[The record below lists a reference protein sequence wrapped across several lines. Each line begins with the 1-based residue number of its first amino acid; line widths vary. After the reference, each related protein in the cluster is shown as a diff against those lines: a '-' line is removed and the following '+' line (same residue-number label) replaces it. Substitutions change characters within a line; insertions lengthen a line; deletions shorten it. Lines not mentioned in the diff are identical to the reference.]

1 MKENIS
7 PEKSPW
13 GWKAVIIFS
22 IGGVLFLALFYL
34 AMENEPDYMPS
45 NQAKQNTQQHA
56 FKNAPTMSKEDLD
69 KAQADKAEREAL
81 ATQPATTHHMSEA
94 EHTNMSTEEHA
105 QMSEHSGGHG
115 H

>member
-13 GWKAVIIFS
+13 GWKALIIFT
-22 IGGVLFLALFYL
+22 IGGVLFLTLFYL

-45 NQAKQNTQQHA
+45 NQAKQNTHQHA
-56 FKNAPTMSKEDLD
+56 FKNAPAMSKEDLE
-69 KAQADKAEREAL
+69 KAQADKAERETL
-81 ATQPATTHHMSEA
+81 AEQPATTHNMSEE
-94 EHTNMSTEEHA
+94 EHANMSMEEHA
-105 QMSEHSGGHG
+105 QISEHSGDHG